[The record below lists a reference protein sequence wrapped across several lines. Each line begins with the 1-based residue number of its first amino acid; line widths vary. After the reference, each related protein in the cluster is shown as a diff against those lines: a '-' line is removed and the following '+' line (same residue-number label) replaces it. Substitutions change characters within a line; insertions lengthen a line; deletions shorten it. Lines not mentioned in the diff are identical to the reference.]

1 MEVEIIEPNNL
12 ENFKQKTDIFLLQN
26 EAFNSKILGLE
37 RDTCIEY
44 NTFLS
49 IIRNSETNLI
59 ELVSIFNDKY
69 PGSLSKQ
76 LEHQTTEQRK
86 QIFQFLVKTL
96 FEKKIWLKG
105 LFDEPYNCLLFEK
118 CWKEV
123 LENKFKQSKYEFH
136 LVLYQLNKHNLKLFP
151 SENRKCQV
159 VTLEYFEVWKQRLL
173 GFGMKFYV
181 DSKVDLSSWKTSEA
195 KSEFI
200 EKTVSRFITLKSLYV
215 LCDSKTNEPQSMS
228 CVVSRSLNGGRIAL
242 VYTPPNLRGIGLSK
256 QCVSQMCEHCFEI
269 EPNWKFMFLYADCD
283 NPLSNSVYT
292 KIGFERKEL
301 CDVMQ
306 FDYN

>member
-1 MEVEIIEPNNL
+1 MEMEIIEPNNL
-12 ENFKQKTDIFLLQN
+12 ENFKQKTDTFLLQN
-26 EAFNSKILGLE
+26 LAFNSGILGLR

-44 NTFLS
+44 NTLLC

-69 PGSLSKQ
+69 AGSISKQ
-76 LEHQTTEQRK
+76 LEHQTSEQRK
-86 QIFQFLVKTL
+86 QIFQLLVKTV
-96 FEKKIWLKG
+96 FEKKIWIKG
-105 LFDEPYNCLLFEK
+105 LSDEPHNCLLFEQ

-173 GFGMKFYV
+173 KFGMRYFV
-181 DSKVDLSSWKTSEA
+181 DSKMDLSSWGTSEA

-200 EKTVSRFITLKSLYV
+200 EKTVSRFIALRSLYV
-215 LCDSKTNEPQSMS
+215 LCDSETNEPQSMS
-228 CVVSRSLNGGRIAL
+228 CIVSRTSIGGRIAW
-242 VYTPPNLRGIGLSK
+242 VYTPPDLRGIGLSK
-256 QCVSQMCEHCFEI
+256 Q
-269 EPNWKFMFLYADCD
+269 
-283 NPLSNSVYT
+283 
-292 KIGFERKEL
+292 
-301 CDVMQ
+301 
-306 FDYN
+306 